1 MTASLHC
8 LMGFVYWTV
17 FLVLCVAT
25 VRISQV
31 ATGKAASGDFPAGEK
46 HGGDMYWRLN
56 RAHANCLENL
66 PIFAAVVLV
75 AAAIG
80 YGSDLFDNL
89 ARVFVF
95 ARVGQSLVHIAS
107 ASEAAMSVRMAMY
120 GTQVVCV
127 VWMALQLS
135 MG

>member
-17 FLVLCVAT
+17 FLVLCIAT

-89 ARVFVF
+89 AR
-95 ARVGQSLVHIAS
+95 
-107 ASEAAMSVRMAMY
+107 SVPAFEDA
-120 GTQVVCV
+120 T
-127 VWMALQLS
+127 
-135 MG
+135 